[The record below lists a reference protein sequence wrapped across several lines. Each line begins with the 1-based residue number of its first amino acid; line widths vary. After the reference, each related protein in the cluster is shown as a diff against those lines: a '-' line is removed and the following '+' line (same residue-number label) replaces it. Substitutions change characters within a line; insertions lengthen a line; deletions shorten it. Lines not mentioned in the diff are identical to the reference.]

1 MKFNSKQKQDQFVD
15 LILKQ
20 DSGFFV
26 DFGAYKPIYANNTY
40 YFEQL
45 GWNGLSFEIQNF
57 SREWKQTRKTPCV
70 FSDVTNLDLSK
81 VFIEYKVP
89 EIIDY
94 MSIDIDDSTLKCLKN
109 IPFDN
114 YSVKV
119 LTVEHDF
126 YKNKNT
132 ETRENIRKILSDN
145 GYIMV
150 CKDIHLTPNKP
161 FEDWWV
167 NPKLVEESAYS
178 ELICENKY
186 FQKLFN
192 TQ

>member
-1 MKFNSKQKQDQFVD
+1 
-15 LILKQ
+15 
-20 DSGFFV
+20 
-26 DFGAYKPIYANNTY
+26 
-40 YFEQL
+40 
-45 GWNGLSFEIQNF
+45 
-57 SREWKQTRKTPCV
+57 
-70 FSDVTNLDLSK
+70 
-81 VFIEYKVP
+81 
-89 EIIDY
+89 

-167 NPKLVEESAYS
+167 NPKLVKESAYS